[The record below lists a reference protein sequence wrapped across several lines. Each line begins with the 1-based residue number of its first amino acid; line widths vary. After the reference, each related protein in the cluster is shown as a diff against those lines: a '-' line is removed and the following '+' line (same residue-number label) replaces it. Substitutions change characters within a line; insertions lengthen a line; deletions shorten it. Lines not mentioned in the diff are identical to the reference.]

1 MPALCN
7 TAQVRMEE
15 CGTASGSGDA
25 GSILGCSFVF
35 HWAAGALW
43 DVGCPSWVG
52 TWRWV
57 ISRCSLIDMLCQNSQ
72 PRSHVCLC
80 GHVKSCPGQ

>member
-35 HWAAGALW
+35 YWAAGALW
-43 DVGCPSWVG
+43 DVVSTAGVRRALLWLAWILSTPSH
-52 TWRWV
+52 RAD
-57 ISRCSLIDMLCQNSQ
+57 R
-72 PRSHVCLC
+72 
-80 GHVKSCPGQ
+80 